1 MNTTQPIVPGT
12 IFLRRFLAIFVPLS
26 SEKKLKLMPDSVI
39 ESRAE
44 SKCAPDSSKLGREV
58 KGNRVALKSLL
69 QWGLYFGLLIVIG
82 YVLAWIVYYFTA
94 D

>member
-1 MNTTQPIVPGT
+1 
-12 IFLRRFLAIFVPLS
+12 
-26 SEKKLKLMPDSVI
+26 MPDSAI
-39 ESRAE
+39 ESPTE
-44 SKCAPDSSKLGREV
+44 SQYAPSTGKSGREV

>member
-1 MNTTQPIVPGT
+1 MPES
-12 IFLRRFLAIFVPLS
+12 AIKS
-26 SEKKLKLMPDSVI
+26 PD
-39 ESRAE
+39 E
-44 SKCAPDSSKLGREV
+44 SKCTPDSSKSSREV

-69 QWGLYFGLLIVIG
+69 QWGLYFGLVILIG

>member
-1 MNTTQPIVPGT
+1 MYLFPVK
-12 IFLRRFLAIFVPLS
+12 
-26 SEKKLKLMPDSVI
+26 KKLKLMPDSVI

>member
-1 MNTTQPIVPGT
+1 
-12 IFLRRFLAIFVPLS
+12 
-26 SEKKLKLMPDSVI
+26 MPDSVI

-44 SKCAPDSSKLGREV
+44 SKCAPDSSRSGREV
-58 KGNRVALKSLL
+58 KRNRVALKSLL
-69 QWGLYFGLLIVIG
+69 LWGLYFGLLIVIG